1 MLFPIIVILTDD
13 PNSFWVKVL
22 VAFLIVTGLYFL
34 FKLGL
39 RRFKFSK
46 KDLKNAGLNH
56 QQQREW
62 LAKHKRNNKNK
73 KCKLH
78 F

>member
-1 MLFPIIVILTDD
+1 MMLFPILLILTDVA
-13 PNSFWVKVL
+13 NSFWVKAL
-22 VAFLIVTGLYFL
+22 VAFLLMSSLYFL
-34 FKLGL
+34 FRFGL

-46 KDLKNAGLNH
+46 KDLKAAGLNH

-62 LAKHKRNNKNK
+62 LAERKRKNK
-73 KCKLH
+73 RYNGH